1 MKENQTNPALI
12 KSRKI
17 KMDTSQK
24 ITFIV
29 YGLIFVIFSVLCL
42 YPLFWVFGNS
52 LKGYEELK
60 ESSIALPKSFDL
72 SIYQGVLSFTSSSF
86 TAVRV
91 GFWGMAFNSIWMAF
105 GGQAINLLA
114 SICVAYPLARYK
126 FPFKNFFYAIIIF
139 RITIPVVG
147 SGPASYKFMRA
158 LNFLNNP
165 APFMLT
171 YFTGFDMM
179 ALILYGYF
187 KGISKDYSE
196 AAYIDGASRLR
207 TFFTIILPQAMPCIL
222 ALYINQVM
230 GAWNNFSTTQIYL
243 HSYPNLA
250 YGIYNRL
257 NKKMDPQFFAA
268 VFMSS
273 LVPLTLFGAFQKTM
287 LTNMSVGGLKG

>member
-1 MKENQTNPALI
+1 MKENQENSALI
-12 KSRKI
+12 EGKKI
-17 KMDTSQK
+17 KMDPSQK
-24 ITFIV
+24 LTFIV
-29 YGLIFVIFSVLCL
+29 YGVIFVVFAVICL
-42 YPLFWVFGNS
+42 YPLFWVFINS

-60 ESSIALPKSFDL
+60 ESSIALPQSFDL
-72 SIYQGVLSFTSSSF
+72 SVYSGILSFTKSTF
-86 TAVRV
+86 AAGRV

-126 FPFKNFFYAIIIF
+126 FPFKEFFYAIIIF

-158 LNFLNNP
+158 LNFLDNP
-165 APFMLT
+165 GPFMLT
-171 YFTGFDMM
+171 YFTGFDMT

-196 AAYIDGASRLR
+196 AAYIDGASRLQ

-257 NKKMDPQFFAA
+257 NRKMDPQFFAA

-273 LVPLTLFGAFQKTM
+273 LVPLALFGAFQKTM

>member
-1 MKENQTNPALI
+1 
-12 KSRKI
+12 
-17 KMDTSQK
+17 
-24 ITFIV
+24 
-29 YGLIFVIFSVLCL
+29 
-42 YPLFWVFGNS
+42 
-52 LKGYEELK
+52 
-60 ESSIALPKSFDL
+60 
-72 SIYQGVLSFTSSSF
+72 
-86 TAVRV
+86 
-91 GFWGMAFNSIWMAF
+91 MAF

-126 FPFKNFFYAIIIF
+126 FPFRKFFYAIIIF
-139 RITIPVVG
+139 RITIPVIG

-158 LNFLNNP
+158 LNFLDNP

-196 AAYIDGASRLR
+196 AAYIDGASTIR
-207 TFFTIILPQAMPCIL
+207 TFFTIILPQAMPCVL

>member
-1 MKENQTNPALI
+1 MQENQTTPV
-12 KSRKI
+12 KTKRRKV

-24 ITFIV
+24 VTFIV
-29 YGLIFVIFSVLCL
+29 YTVIFVVFAALCL
-42 YPLFWVFGNS
+42 YPLFWVLINS

-60 ESSIALPKSFDL
+60 TSSIALPNSFDL
-72 SIYQGVLSFTSSSF
+72 SIYGEILSFSDSTF

-105 GGQAINLLA
+105 GGQAINLFA

-126 FPFKNFFYAIIIF
+126 FPFKKIFYAIIIF

-147 SGPASYKFMRA
+147 SGPASYKFMRT
-158 LNFLNNP
+158 LQFLDKP
-165 APFMLT
+165 GPFMLT

-207 TFFTIILPQAMPCIL
+207 TFVTIILPQAMPCIL

-257 NKKMDPQFFAA
+257 NKKMDSQFFAA

-287 LTNMSVGGLKG
+287 MTNMSVGGLKG

>member
-1 MKENQTNPALI
+1 MKGNQKNSALI
-12 KSRKI
+12 KGHKI

-24 ITFIV
+24 IVFIV
-29 YGLIFVIFSVLCL
+29 YGAIFVVFAVICL
-42 YPLFWVFGNS
+42 YPLFWVFINS

-72 SIYQGVLSFTSSSF
+72 SVYLGVLSFSNSTF

-91 GFWGMAFNSIWMAF
+91 GFWNMALNSIWMAF

-126 FPFKNFFYAIIIF
+126 FPFRKFFYAIIIF
-139 RITIPVVG
+139 RITIPVIG

-158 LNFLNNP
+158 LNFLDNP

-196 AAYIDGASRLR
+196 AAYIDGASTIR
-207 TFFTIILPQAMPCIL
+207 TFFTIILPQAMPCVL